1 MERANQVSMTRRLF
15 VAGLAAASL
24 AACASEQKP
33 QLSMR
38 YDGEP
43 DGARATR
50 LLAAAASQI
59 GRTQIYDPSYQAI
72 SYPGGDVP
80 LERGVCSDV
89 VIRAYR
95 QGLNCDLQ
103 RLVHEDMSLAFADY
117 PNLPKWGLSKPDANI
132 DHRRVLNLK
141 TFFTRKGASR
151 SISRHFGAYEA
162 GDLVTQTLPGDMPHI
177 SIVLDHQGMGG
188 APRIIHNCGKGTQIS
203 TLAFSLPITGHF
215 RYLPVPGSRLSA
227 A

>member
-1 MERANQVSMTRRLF
+1 MSRRLF
-15 VAGLAAASL
+15 LTGLAATSL
-24 AACASEQKP
+24 AACASERSS
-33 QLSMR
+33 QLSMG
-38 YDGEP
+38 YGGEP
-43 DGARATR
+43 ESARAAR

-72 SYPGGDVP
+72 SYPGGDIP

-103 RLVHEDMSLAFADY
+103 QLVHEDMSLAFADY

-132 DHRRVLNLK
+132 DHRRVLNLM
-141 TFFTRKGASR
+141 TFFTRKGAARPISR
-151 SISRHFGAYEA
+151 SFGAYEA

-177 SIVLDHQGMGG
+177 SIVLDHQGVGG
-188 APRIIHNCGKGTQIS
+188 APRIIHNCGKGTQLS

-215 RYLPVPGSRLSA
+215 RYLPARGSRMA
-227 A
+227 AA

>member
-1 MERANQVSMTRRLF
+1 MSRRLF
-15 VAGLAAASL
+15 LTGLAASTL
-24 AACASEQKP
+24 AACASERRP
-33 QLSMR
+33 ALAPMS
-38 YDGEP
+38 YGEP
-43 DGARATR
+43 DSARAMR

-59 GRTQIYDPSYQAI
+59 GRTQIYDPAYQAI
-72 SYPGGDVP
+72 SYPGGDIP

-103 RLVHEDMSLAFADY
+103 QLVHEDMSLAFAEY

-132 DHRRVLNLK
+132 DHRRVLNLM
-141 TFFTRKGASR
+141 TFFNRKGAARPISR
-151 SISRHFGAYEA
+151 SFGAYDA

-177 SIVLDHQGMGG
+177 SIVVDHQGVGG
-188 APRIIHNCGKGTQIS
+188 APRIIHNCGKGTQLS

-215 RYLPVPGSRLSA
+215 RYLPTPGTRMA
-227 A
+227 AA

>member
-1 MERANQVSMTRRLF
+1 MKSANQSRMSRRLF
-15 VAGLAAASL
+15 LTGLAASTL
-24 AACASEQKP
+24 AACASERTALAP
-33 QLSMR
+33 TS
-38 YDGEP
+38 YGEP
-43 DGARATR
+43 DTARAMR

-72 SYPGGDVP
+72 SYPGGDIP

-103 RLVHEDMSLAFADY
+103 QLVHEDMSLAFADY

-132 DHRRVLNLK
+132 DHRRVLNLM
-141 TFFTRKGASR
+141 TFFNRKGASR
-151 SISRHFGAYEA
+151 PVSHSFGAYEA

-177 SIVLDHQGMGG
+177 SIVLDHQGIGG
-188 APRIIHNCGKGTQIS
+188 APRIIHNCGKGTQLS

-215 RYLPVPGSRLSA
+215 RYLPAPGSRMA
-227 A
+227 AA